1 VATLDQLPAE
11 QRAII
16 DLVLQ
21 RGRSYDEL
29 ADMLGMTPA
38 RVRELAREALTDLS
52 PVTAERVERDRRGQI
67 VDYVLKQQ
75 SGAEE
80 TATKAHLRRSEAAR
94 TWTLSLVDS
103 LSDMYD
109 GARPEIPE
117 AEAEA
122 PRRRRE
128 RDRPRGRERV
138 RERDRLRERRRE
150 REPEPEREREP
161 LRRPARLTPAAEAAV
176 RRRRII
182 GGAIAALA
190 LVGIVVGVLALT
202 GGDSGSKKAKTSRT
216 QPRVLGV
223 VPLRPVGSSSSSRVT
238 SVAILA
244 QRGSERDLIVQAK
257 LTPTKQGQAYE
268 VWLYN
273 SQSDAVPVGAQVT
286 DQNGNYAGAGKLPA
300 DISKFKFIDV
310 SLQTIPDPA
319 CQRNAAC
326 LKRTSAHSGDSVLR
340 GAIADMRSPSQLQG
354 AQGGQVPGGG
364 ATTTGP

>member
-1 VATLDQLPAE
+1 
-11 QRAII
+11 
-16 DLVLQ
+16 
-21 RGRSYDEL
+21 
-29 ADMLGMTPA
+29 
-38 RVRELAREALTDLS
+38 
-52 PVTAERVERDRRGQI
+52 
-67 VDYVLKQQ
+67 
-75 SGAEE
+75 
-80 TATKAHLRRSEAAR
+80 
-94 TWTLSLVDS
+94 WTLSLVDS

-128 RDRPRGRERV
+128 RERDRPRGRERA

-150 REPEPEREREP
+150 REPEPEREREREP

-182 GGAIAALA
+182 GAAIAALA

-223 VPLRPVGSSSSSRVT
+223 VPLRPVGSSSSSRIT

-273 SQSDAVPVGAQVT
+273 SQS
-286 DQNGNYAGAGKLPA
+286 
-300 DISKFKFIDV
+300 
-310 SLQTIPDPA
+310 
-319 CQRNAAC
+319 
-326 LKRTSAHSGDSVLR
+326 
-340 GAIADMRSPSQLQG
+340 
-354 AQGGQVPGGG
+354 
-364 ATTTGP
+364 